1 MEDCEEL
8 RARVGEGVDC
18 RELRRASEANVPRA
32 TLKALASP
40 LTFSSMVAN
49 GLALRRCSEHERRR
63 WSLKAASSESA

>member
-1 MEDCEEL
+1 MEDCDEL

-49 GLALRRCSEHERRR
+49 GLALRLCSEHERRR
-63 WSLKAASSESA
+63 